1 MLVAPPAPLSFSH
14 LLYKDLGYDPTKFVP
29 ITMLAKIP
37 NVLVVRKELPAAS
50 LKELVE
56 QWLDPAILG
65 QHQHGERRL
74 GGAPWAGDVAAQGL
88 GRLVARRRER
98 AAAGDRAA
106 RERPCELGGQA
117 ARDAGL
123 GQALDQQEEI
133 GRTAAGHRG
142 DRVHQVLVV
151 DPMNRADRFHERA
164 AELLLGGPDVAIGD
178 HRGDAPTD
186 RGRRVGHRAHDR
198 RGRAERR
205 LEAGDHG
212 AGRDRQHDRA
222 GLRQRLVGRQHRRH
236 RLGLDREDDRA
247 RRELG
252 R

>member
-1 MLVAPPAPLSFSH
+1 MADQLGQKWGKAAIVENIAGGAMNVGAGNVARAAPDGYTLLVAPPAPLSFSH
-14 LLYKDLGYDPTKFVP
+14 LLYKDLGYEPTKFVP

-65 QHQHGERRL
+65 HQHGERRL
-74 GGAPWAGDVAAQGL
+74 GGAARAGDVAAQGL

-151 DPMNRADRFHERA
+151 DPMNRCRP
-164 AELLLGGPDVAIGD
+164 LP
-178 HRGDAPTD
+178 
-186 RGRRVGHRAHDR
+186 
-198 RGRAERR
+198 
-205 LEAGDHG
+205 
-212 AGRDRQHDRA
+212 
-222 GLRQRLVGRQHRRH
+222 
-236 RLGLDREDDRA
+236 
-247 RRELG
+247 
-252 R
+252 